1 MSTFGTTGSK
11 ASREFLA
18 FRLGEQEFCVDV
30 IKVREIRGWSPATP
44 IPHAPHAVLGVINLR
59 GLVLPIIDLSARI
72 GFAATEP
79 SARHA
84 IVVVEIGEQ
93 VIGILVDSV
102 SEIFTV
108 EDDRIQPTPDV
119 ASQVARKLVQGM
131 ISEEGRMISVISLD
145 EVPAMNAQA
154 A

>member
-59 GLVLPIIDLSARI
+59 GLVLPIIDLAARI

-79 SARHA
+79 SPRHA

-93 VIGILVDSV
+93 VIGILVDAV

-131 ISEEGRMISVISLD
+131 ISAEGRMISVISLD
-145 EVPAMNAQA
+145 EVPSMNAQA